1 MELVNIAVIG
11 RGIPDSSRVPEKLYA
26 EEALKPFDR
35 NRKAYF
41 GKDHGWVETPILG
54 RDDLQKKYS
63 GPVIIEEYDATCLI
77 PPKAEAHLDSFGNI
91 VIDL

>member
-1 MELVNIAVIG
+1 VELVNFAVIG

-26 EEALKPFDR
+26 KEALKPIDL

-41 GKDHGWVETPILG
+41 GRDHGWVETPILG
-54 RDDLQKKYS
+54 RADLQKKYN

-77 PPKAEAHLDSFGNI
+77 PPKAKARLDSFGNI